1 MNGRTA
7 TLFIST
13 VLTIATLLIVGIPKA
28 EAEGGVCAPVETIF
42 ARGSGQQLNEEE
54 SGRFRSQIES
64 RIKTSIAPN
73 FYELGSQKQGSYQ
86 YPAINVSS
94 VANGN
99 AIGAWFSGGE
109 GNDYGRSIDQG
120 VGELRHYLQKR
131 TADCKKSVFVVA
143 GYSQGAQVVGTA
155 LHSLS
160 SSVRERIVYVGL
172 FGDPKLHL
180 PEGEGFYPPACRG
193 EQMSIYRRVIANCN
207 VDNGSLGARKPYLP
221 DDIQAR
227 TGLWCFMDDFV
238 CGSSKN
244 PFTTKGHRLY
254 ATDGAIDS
262 AVREA
267 AILAQAR
274 LHGEEQ
280 EAIRTEREQ
289 GADTAG
295 VDVVFLID
303 TSGSMSNRIAHAKTF
318 ARTNAQRIIDMRG
331 HVALVAYRDK
341 GDIYTARIES
351 VLRSD
356 LVEFQ
361 SRLNALSAGGGLCGQ
376 PESGLHAL
384 MTAFNGLEWKNGATK
399 AAVMLTDNVYHDPDC
414 VDGTTLSQVVQRSL
428 EIDPVNVYPV
438 VPAQYAQS
446 YQALAEQTSGQ
457 VIVDDGRSTDG
468 LVEAITRIERR
479 PTALLKLQEYQ
490 AQPGQTITYDASDS
504 YALDGEI
511 TSYMWD
517 FEGDGT
523 FEEVGESPT
532 ARHRYAE
539 PFDGVMQVRLTS
551 TNGTIASA
559 SALVKVGTAK
569 EIQLPAPQN
578 LTVTEERGD
587 SATLRWK
594 SDGKDVAAWVV
605 SLNGVP
611 LGRAAPELRE
621 VTIGDLDR
629 SREIELS
636 ITPLS
641 VDDIMGEV
649 ASVMIV
655 PERVAGED
663 DGVIGQSEEL
673 DVGNVGIG
681 RPGVQIFSMQSSNFP
696 GASLDSLTAR
706 NDSSG
711 GEEISTEGENL
722 GQTRNLNEETKSERA
737 QSDSLKED
745 DTESDDAEQGRLSL
759 WLFYGLIGLLSVGG
773 IIGGVVYY
781 VRKRKSSHEDV

>member
-1 MNGRTA
+1 MRMK
-7 TLFIST
+7 
-13 VLTIATLLIVGIPKA
+13 IATSIIVGIITIFVAIYTPEVDA
-28 EAEGGVCAPVETIF
+28 EAASCSSVEMVF
-42 ARGSGQQLNEEE
+42 ARGSGQELEAEEFSRFYEQLD
-54 SGRFRSQIES
+54 S
-64 RIKTSIAPN
+64 RINHPLTLN
-73 FYELGSQKQGSYQ
+73 FYELGSQKQGNYQ
-86 YPAINVSS
+86 YPAVNVSKLS
-94 VANGN
+94 NGN
-99 AIGAWFSGGE
+99 AAGAWFSAGE
-109 GNDYGRSIDQG
+109 GNDYGRSVDQG
-120 VGELRHYLQKR
+120 VGELHHYLQKR
-131 TADCKKSVFVVA
+131 SADCARSVFVVA
-143 GYSQGAQVVGTA
+143 GYSQGAQVVGTT
-155 LHSLS
+155 LHRLS
-160 SSVRERIVYVGL
+160 ADVRQRIVHVGL

-244 PFTTKGHRLY
+244 PFTTKGHGMY

-262 AVREA
+262 SVREA
-267 AILAQAR
+267 AILAQHR
-274 LHGEEQ
+274 LHGEER
-280 EAIRTEREQ
+280 EAIRTERDQ

-331 HVALVAYRDK
+331 RVALVAYRDR

-351 VLRSD
+351 ALRSD

-361 SRLNALSAGGGLCGQ
+361 SKLNALSAGGGLCGA

-399 AAVMLTDNVYHDPDC
+399 AAVMLTDNIYHDPDC

-438 VPAQYAQS
+438 VPARYAQN

-468 LVEAITRIERR
+468 LVEAIMRIEQR

-517 FEGDGT
+517 FDGDGV
-523 FEEVGESPT
+523 FEEVGDSSVAT
-532 ARHRYAE
+532 HRYTE

-559 SALVKVGTAK
+559 SALVKVGTVE

-578 LTVTEERGD
+578 LTIENETET
-587 SATLRWK
+587 SATLNWEADD
-594 SDGKDVAAWVV
+594 SEVAGWIISLDGVV
-605 SLNGVP
+605 
-611 LGRAAPELRE
+611 LGRATPELRE
-621 VTIGDLDR
+621 VIVGDLDR
-629 SREIELS
+629 SRDIDFS

-641 VDDIMGEV
+641 VNDIVGEAATVSLPVKGNEVPSSNTDGSSEISPPVASADVTVALNNTASYSSSAPGSGFSPPSISSPTLDFTLPATLPAPTQSAISSAEEDDIRGGVHDAKRIESDV
-649 ASVMIV
+649 SAKNDTDN
-655 PERVAGED
+655 D
-663 DGVIGQSEEL
+663 DSATEQIL
-673 DVGNVGIG
+673 
-681 RPGVQIFSMQSSNFP
+681 PGVLLYTGVGLVIV
-696 GASLDSLTAR
+696 GALVA
-706 NDSSG
+706 
-711 GEEISTEGENL
+711 
-722 GQTRNLNEETKSERA
+722 K
-737 QSDSLKED
+737 
-745 DTESDDAEQGRLSL
+745 
-759 WLFYGLIGLLSVGG
+759 
-773 IIGGVVYY
+773 YY
-781 VRKRKSSHEDV
+781 IKKMK